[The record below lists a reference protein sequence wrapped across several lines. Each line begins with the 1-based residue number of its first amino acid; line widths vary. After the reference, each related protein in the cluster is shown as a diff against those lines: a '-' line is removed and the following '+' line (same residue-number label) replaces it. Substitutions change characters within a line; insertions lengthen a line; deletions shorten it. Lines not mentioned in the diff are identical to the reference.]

1 MKNKSEMSPEQMER
15 LRREEKRLVP
25 YSSVLLHWYE
35 AHWRALPWRA
45 DAHPYRVWVSEI
57 MLQQTRIEAVLPYFE
72 RFMESL
78 PTLQDLANADEQL
91 LLKLWEGL
99 GYYSRVRNLQRAA
112 RQVVELYGGELPAD
126 YEALRGL
133 PGIGDYTAGAVASIS
148 FGLPVP
154 AVDGNVMRV
163 LARLTADDQDILRPA
178 AKRWF
183 QQLATAVLPPDQ
195 PGAFNQALMELGETV
210 CLPNTEPLCDRCPM
224 APICTAREQGVA
236 RQLPVRSPKK
246 ARRVEQRTVLVLIAQ
261 EEPGRVLLHK
271 RPDRGLLAGL
281 WELPNTEGWLT
292 TEQAI
297 SWAEERGFSPD
308 GVRALP
314 PGKHLFSHIEWQM
327 QGYEIRGTR
336 QTSVQHGVKT
346 AWVTVEDLRREY
358 ALPSAFRTYSAG
370 LPAALSGPIQLT
382 WG

>member
-1 MKNKSEMSPEQMER
+1 MKNKSEMSPERMER
-15 LRREEKRLVP
+15 LRREEERLAP

-99 GYYSRVRNLQRAA
+99 GYYSRVRNVQKAA
-112 RQVVELYGGELPAD
+112 RQVVELYGGELP
-126 YEALRGL
+126 
-133 PGIGDYTAGAVASIS
+133 
-148 FGLPVP
+148 
-154 AVDGNVMRV
+154 
-163 LARLTADDQDILRPA
+163 ADDQDILRPA

-224 APICTAREQGVA
+224 APVCAARERGVA

-271 RPDRGLLAGL
+271 RPDHGLLAGL

-292 TEQAI
+292 ADQAI

-336 QTSVQHGVKT
+336 QDFVQQEVQT
-346 AWVTVEDLRREY
+346 AWVTAEDLHREY
-358 ALPSAFRTYSAG
+358 ALPSAFRTYSAE
-370 LPAALSGPIQLT
+370 LPAALSGPVQLM